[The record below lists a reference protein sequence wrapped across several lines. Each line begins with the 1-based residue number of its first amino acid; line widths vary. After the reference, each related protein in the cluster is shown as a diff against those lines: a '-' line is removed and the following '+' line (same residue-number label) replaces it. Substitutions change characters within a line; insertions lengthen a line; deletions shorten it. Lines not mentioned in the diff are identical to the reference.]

1 MLNKIVLLKEKN
13 SIKRHYRFS
22 DVINHSGNYW
32 KESNDFIL
40 KQDHFIGSILRSYI
54 ERCPDNNKTINP
66 DKIKLLYTIIRSKKA
81 KIPKVDELVIHLRTG
96 DVIQFD
102 WFLKKDYVSIIQDY
116 VDKHN
121 IKRVTFCTAFHY
133 GNNTTQNM
141 FLYTDEKHRR
151 NKMKLDELFK
161 NVVDRFKYIQF
172 DVKSSTNIDEDFMYM
187 CLSRHFVKDKGG
199 FSDLVEVINKYHLHK
214 VIGQII

>member
-22 DVINHSGNYW
+22 DVINHSGYYW

-40 KQDHFIGSILRSYI
+40 NHDHLRGTILRNYI

-66 DKIKLLYTIIRSKKA
+66 DKIKLLYTIIREKKT

-102 WFLKKDYVSIIQDY
+102 WFLTKDYISIIEDYVSKY
-116 VDKHN
+116 N

-133 GNNTTQNM
+133 GNNTTQNV
-141 FLYTDEKHRR
+141 FLYTDEKHRQ
-151 NKMKLDELFK
+151 NKRKLGELFK
-161 NVVDRFKYIQF
+161 QVIGHFKFIQF

-199 FSDLVEVINKYHLHK
+199 FSDLIESINKYHLYK
-214 VIGQII
+214 VMDQLI